1 MNCKKCGS
9 ENPDDKKYCGECGAK
24 LEKSDDTVTVATQ
37 EDGKQN
43 NRKSK
48 IKFAIIIGCSIALVF
63 SVVLVS
69 GYFVNKNQKIKQ
81 VETVYKEA
89 MDLYYKGDFKA
100 SIKKIVD
107 INQDY
112 KKIASKKLNDN
123 IDRLYETVKDA
134 QKVKEEMARDNE
146 MTMLIYYHQL
156 AIGMTS
162 EQVEKSWGKPRK
174 INKSTGKYG
183 VHEQWVYNNKYA
195 YIENGYL
202 TSWQD

>member
-1 MNCKKCGS
+1 
-9 ENPDDKKYCGECGAK
+9 
-24 LEKSDDTVTVATQ
+24 
-37 EDGKQN
+37 
-43 NRKSK
+43 
-48 IKFAIIIGCSIALVF
+48 
-63 SVVLVS
+63 
-69 GYFVNKNQKIKQ
+69 
-81 VETVYKEA
+81 
-89 MDLYYKGDFKA
+89 MDLYYKGDFKE
-100 SIKKIVD
+100 SIKKIGD